1 MTATAYSYIRF
12 SRPEQLR
19 GDSLRR
25 QLENA
30 RRWASDRGLVL
41 DDSLRDL
48 GVSAYRGKNRTEGA
62 LAGFLELVQA
72 GKIARG
78 SYLIVESLD
87 RLSRETVIDV
97 LPRFLA
103 LIKAGVIVVTLTDGQ
118 EYSSE
123 RLAADTS
130 PLFISLVVMTRAHEE
145 SRTKAKRLSD
155 AWANKRANASG
166 TVVTK
171 RVPAWLEVVSDD
183 GVKKIQPIDK
193 RAKIIEHIFERS
205 IQGHGKYAIARD
217 LNERN
222 VPAFQAKAWQPS
234 YIAKVLSNRAV
245 VGEFQ
250 AYAFGEDG
258 KRHPAGEPISG
269 YYPIVIDERTFQR
282 ANAARE
288 RRNQSGGRH
297 GTTVV
302 PLLRGLVRC
311 AACGGRM
318 AQINK
323 GPGSKGGRYFGCSD
337 LRRGLE
343 CVNDRVWSL
352 PDVEDRVIAYMGSNL
367 AKVLEPPRVTEGPT
381 PADIEMTIA
390 AEERARENLLDLVE
404 AGDAGAKDRYLKRGA
419 KIAELRKQM
428 AALRRQ
434 GHRSASE
441 PTALERQAKFAD
453 LQARLADGERD
464 NRELR
469 TALAQEIRS
478 IVGRVVL
485 SRFDIM
491 LVKRQP
497 PVLNGITAPAGRLLV
512 YTDNP
517 DLVADFEAEA
527 SSHREGA
534 KGSSLP
540 ILADLS
546 KPGGARAKRKSR

>member
-1 MTATAYSYIRF
+1 MTLAYSYIRF

-30 RRWASDRGLVL
+30 RKWASARGLVL

-62 LAGFLELVQA
+62 LAGFLRLVEE
-72 GKIARG
+72 GKVARG

-87 RLSRETVIDV
+87 RLSRETVVDV

-103 LIKAGVIVVTLTDGQ
+103 LIAAGVIIVTLTDGQ

-145 SRTKAKRLSD
+145 SRTKSKRLSE
-155 AWANKRANASG
+155 AWVTKRAAAADNK
-166 TVVTK
+166 VVTA
-171 RVPAWLEVVSDD
+171 RVPAWLKVIVEN
-183 GVKKIQPIDK
+183 GVKKVVEIPK
-193 RAKIIEHIFERS
+193 RAEIIQLIFHRS

-217 LNERN
+217 LNLAKE
-222 VPAFQAKAWQPS
+222 PAFQAEAWQPS

-250 AYAFGEDG
+250 AHAFGDDG
-258 KRHPAGEPISG
+258 KRRPVGDPIPG
-269 YYPIVIDERTFQR
+269 YYPIVIDETMFQR

-288 RRNQSGGRH
+288 RRNLSGGRH
-297 GTTVV
+297 GTTIV

-323 GPGSKGGRYFGCSD
+323 GPGAKGGRYFGCSD
-337 LRRGLE
+337 LRRGLA

-352 PDVEDRVIAYMGSNL
+352 PDVEDRVVGYIGSNL
-367 AKVLEPPRVTEGPT
+367 AKVLEPPRVAEGPT
-381 PADIEMTIA
+381 VADIEMSIA
-390 AEERARENLLDLVE
+390 SEERARENLLDLVE
-404 AGDAGAKDRYLKRGA
+404 KGDAGAQDRYLKRVA
-419 KIAELRKQM
+419 KIAELRKEM

-434 GHRSASE
+434 GHRSAAD
-441 PTALERQAKFAD
+441 PTALERQAAFAA
-453 LQARLADGERD
+453 LRARLADGERD
-464 NRELR
+464 NGELR
-469 TALAQEIRS
+469 TALSQEIRS
-478 IVGRVVL
+478 MVGKIIL

-491 LVKRQP
+491 LLRRQP
-497 PVLNGITAPAGRLLV
+497 PVMHGIKAPVGRLLV
-512 YTDNP
+512 YTENP
-517 DLVADFEAEA
+517 ELLAEYEAEA
-527 SSHREGA
+527 SNDRDDDRD
-534 KGSSLP
+534 GSPLR
-540 ILADLS
+540 LAN
-546 KPGGARAKRKSR
+546 GGLGTRRATT